1 MAKIEVVV
9 GGADVAVVKD
19 VFTSAGVT
27 GYTSVSGISGM
38 GHHGF
43 HEGRLM
49 FNENASLA
57 MLITVVPEEKVDA
70 ILAGLRAL
78 FETHSGVVFVSDTYV
93 SRPDYFAAASG
104 AGSVRTGGCR
114 DGRAGR
120 VRPRG
125 PAPAAARRCRRSV
138 PAVSGVS

>member
-93 SRPDYFAAASG
+93 SRPDYFAAGSG
-104 AGSVRTGGCR
+104 QVGAATG
-114 DGRAGR
+114 
-120 VRPRG
+120 
-125 PAPAAARRCRRSV
+125 APT
-138 PAVSGVS
+138 G